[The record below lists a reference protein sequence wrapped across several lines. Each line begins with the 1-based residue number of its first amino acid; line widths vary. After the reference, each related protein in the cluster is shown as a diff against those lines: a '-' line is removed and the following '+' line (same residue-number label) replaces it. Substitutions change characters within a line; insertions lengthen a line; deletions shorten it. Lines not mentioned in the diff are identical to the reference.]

1 MHMTTN
7 PYIISEADRSIL
19 LALNRFH
26 YLTAA
31 QLSRLLYPKLK
42 DENRYAQRRLKQL
55 AAAEYALQLR
65 ALPKPQYGQAPYV
78 YTLGRKGRMYVQ
90 GLGVSVD
97 PYFRPSEERRT
108 TMNSPFMAHRLATI
122 DVMIAADRLCR
133 DVPGITCPRMLS
145 ERELK
150 RGAIRVAVPPL
161 EHSTADGPRKI
172 AVIPDA
178 WFQLSFNGSDPVS
191 LAIELDRGTEDQ
203 KVWREKV
210 AAYTVWAGGPYQE
223 VFETDDL
230 TIAVACP
237 DEGRRMV
244 LLDWTMRELK
254 ARGAGEY
261 ADLFLFTAT
270 SPVEASPSRFFFGK
284 VWRQAGSPKAISLIE
299 PPGAQTAGEGVVYS
313 IV

>member
-7 PYIISEADRSIL
+7 AYIISKADRTVL

-31 QLSRLLYPKLK
+31 QLSRLLYPNLK
-42 DENRYAQRRLKQL
+42 DQNRYAQRRLRQL
-55 AAAEYALQLR
+55 ATAEYALQLR

-78 YTLGRKGRMYVQ
+78 YTLARKGRMYVQ

-108 TMNSPFMAHRLATI
+108 TLNSPFMAHRLATI
-122 DVMIAADRLCR
+122 DGMIAAVRFCR
-133 DVPGITCPRMLS
+133 EVPGSTDPRMLS

-150 RGAIRVAVPPL
+150 RGAVRVEVPPL
-161 EHSTADGPRKI
+161 EHSTADGPRKV

-178 WFQLSFNGSDPVS
+178 WLQLSFNGSDPVS

-237 DEGRRMV
+237 DDGRRMV
-244 LLDWTMRELK
+244 LLEWTMVELK
-254 ARGAGEY
+254 VRGAWGY
-261 ADLFLFTAT
+261 ADLFRNTAA
-270 SPVEASPSRFFFGK
+270 SPV
-284 VWRQAGSPKAISLIE
+284 
-299 PPGAQTAGEGVVYS
+299 
-313 IV
+313 